1 MAIGEGNSKYGT
13 GQKSIIE
20 NIDNIKTLELGE
32 VISVTDPNS
41 LGRIKVRIKGPVSK
55 GGDDG
60 VLDDDL
66 PWAHPMGTKFF
77 TAQPKIKEAVFIFTF
92 SNQQKH
98 VDRLYLGPIISQ
110 PQQLNFDPY
119 YITALAGFTFGSET
133 PKVSIDTIP
142 NIKGVFPNPEDISIQ
157 GRDNTDIILK
167 PNEVVLRAG
176 KFIKTNPTK
185 TNPFYFTFNKKTQ
198 AYIQLKNDVVIKK
211 GTDTEKEEK
220 GTVANIIASKINL
233 LTHKDGTPVF
243 NLTNQDNLI
252 SDDELLKILAEA
264 HQLVFGDLLLE
275 YLELF
280 ENALFFHVHNGN
292 GNLPTDLT
300 TSGNK
305 LALDTFKKKSEDL
318 RKRMLSKNIRIN

>member
-1 MAIGEGNSKYGT
+1 MAIEEGNNKYST
-13 GQKSIIE
+13 GQKSIID
-20 NIDNIKTLELGE
+20 NIDNIKTLEIGE
-32 VISVTDPNS
+32 VISVDDPNS
-41 LGRIKVRIKGPVSK
+41 LGRIKVRVKGPISK

-66 PWAHPMGTKFF
+66 PWAFPLLPKYF
-77 TAQPKIKEAVFIFTF
+77 TSQPKIKEAVYIFTF
-92 SNQQKH
+92 SKQQQH

-110 PQQLNFDPY
+110 LPQLNFDPY
-119 YITALAGFTFGSET
+119 YITALAGFTFGSES

-142 NIKGVFPNPEDISIQ
+142 EVKGVFPNQDDISIQ
-157 GRDNTDIILK
+157 GRENTDIILK
-167 PNEVVLRAG
+167 PNQVLIRAG
-176 KFIKTNPTK
+176 KFVKTNPTK

-198 AYIQLKNDVVIKK
+198 AYIQLNNDVVLKK
-211 GTDTEKEEK
+211 GTETEGEDR
-220 GTVANIIASKINL
+220 GTVTNIVASKINL
-233 LTHKDGTPVF
+233 LTHKDGTPIF

-252 SDDELLKILAEA
+252 DDDELLKILSTA
-264 HQLVFGDLLLE
+264 HQMVFGDNLLE

-305 LALDTFKKKSEDL
+305 LALDTFKKKAEDL
-318 RKRMLSKNIRIN
+318 RKNMLSKNIRIN